1 MESVAE
7 MKSALLQQ
15 LANTDDEK
23 VLKKMQTY
31 FQSITRKEK
40 KIVAYTSKWKPL
52 TAKEYKAD
60 IEESIKEY
68 KRGRVVSQKEM
79 EKKS

>member
-40 KIVAYTSKWKPL
+40 KIVAYTSKWEPL

-60 IEESIKEY
+60 IEESIREY
-68 KRGRVVSQKEM
+68 KRGQVVSQKEI
-79 EKKS
+79 EKS